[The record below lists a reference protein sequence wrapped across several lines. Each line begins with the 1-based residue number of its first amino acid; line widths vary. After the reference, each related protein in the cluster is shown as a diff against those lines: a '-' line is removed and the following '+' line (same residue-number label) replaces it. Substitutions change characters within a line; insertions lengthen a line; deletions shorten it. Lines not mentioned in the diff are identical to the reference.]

1 MPMNRHKNRLPKR
14 VEKSP
19 NIGFSRTSKNS
30 RIIDNVSLYAA
41 IARMDKG
48 ECITHTQG
56 YKMLREISYQ
66 NQKNLSSQDRNN
78 KKGT

>member
-1 MPMNRHKNRLPKR
+1 MNRHKNRLPKR
-14 VEKSP
+14 MEKSP
-19 NIGFSRTSKNS
+19 KIGFSHTSKNS

-48 ECITHTQG
+48 NCITHTQG
-56 YKMLREISYQ
+56 YKMLREISYR
-66 NQKNLSSQDRNN
+66 NQKNLSSKDNVK